1 MGALTAAI
9 NSDLFLPWVD
19 SGGFGDNVG
28 EGIAFLV
35 VGLIGSMVTAYYAAG
50 GFLPSTGGKAEY
62 DALMLEHDDL
72 RERYDELSA
81 VVESFAVGDAEVS
94 AERREAAL
102 KSAEALGRRMDSVSA
117 DGRAL
122 KRSILARSL
131 PFYLLI
137 GPAFAVLFA
146 ENLAQ
151 ALIIGFAW
159 TLLAERF
166 GLKNEQEAKD
176 RMRRDDIAK
185 LEEEARK
192 SERHRNEAAEARA
205 DAKAKQQKLD
215 ATEVAMKAISD
226 EFARVAAGRRA
237 VPGGAAAHDDA
248 VPVAVRNGGDR
259 NGAGA
264 KRKGTK
270 GKKKAKVGK

>member
-1 MGALTAAI
+1 MGPIAAAI

-28 EGIAFLV
+28 EGIAFVV
-35 VGLIGSMVTAYYAAG
+35 VGLIGSMITAYYAAG
-50 GFLPSTGGKAEY
+50 GFLPSTGGKADY

-72 RERYDELSA
+72 RERHDELSA

-102 KSAEALGRRMDSVSA
+102 KSAKAVARRMDSVAA
-117 DGRAL
+117 DAKAL

-185 LEEEARK
+185 LEDEAKK

-205 DAKAKQQKLD
+205 DARAKQQKLD
-215 ATEVAMKAISD
+215 ATEAAMKAISD
-226 EFARVAAGRRA
+226 EFARVAAGRS
-237 VPGGAAAHDDA
+237 AAAS
-248 VPVAVRNGGDR
+248 NGTGE
-259 NGAGA
+259 NGAKPVKPG
-264 KRKGTK
+264 KKK
-270 GKKKAKVGK
+270 GKKAKAGKK

>member
-1 MGALTAAI
+1 MAPIAAAI

-19 SGGFGDNVG
+19 SGGFGDNFG
-28 EGIAFLV
+28 EGIAFVV

-72 RERYDELSA
+72 RERYGELSA

-102 KSAEALGRRMDSVSA
+102 KSAEALSRRMDSVSA
-117 DGRAL
+117 DARAL

-192 SERHRNEAAEARA
+192 SERHRSEAAEARA

-226 EFARVAAGRRA
+226 EFARVAAGG
-237 VPGGAAAHDDA
+237 PAAPD
-248 VPVAVRNGGDR
+248 VAGRNGGSR
-259 NGAGA
+259 NGADPKKNG
-264 KRKGTK
+264 
-270 GKKKAKVGK
+270 KKAKKAKKQKAKAGK